1 MENGAR
7 EHELICLILRFYAW
21 VVADLWISHSLFKT
35 TPQAAWYKKRKER
48 KSYGKFKPLML
59 SGFPPSSSVSNQQE
73 ADRHQWFLNWV
84 LRKDHFCPVFS
95 SKTAEY
101 FDLLNLS
108 KSVV

>member
-1 MENGAR
+1 
-7 EHELICLILRFYAW
+7 
-21 VVADLWISHSLFKT
+21 
-35 TPQAAWYKKRKER
+35 
-48 KSYGKFKPLML
+48 ML
-59 SGFPPSSSVSNQQE
+59 SGFPPSSSVSNLTVVNQTVQQE

-84 LRKDHFCPVFS
+84 LRKDHFCPAFS